1 MEEFKVRLNN
11 FLYNSGILGF
21 YRILENVEKEEYL
34 QDKGNCITI
43 KKEAIENFEDDYIKT
58 MLDTFEQ
65 DTKWYTIV
73 NSKEIIKKIDI
84 NNETEKLK
92 SYSNMIKKAL
102 ESASYKSGYESI
114 KAEAK
119 ENPYERLKALK
130 EEIDGEKQKEYL
142 LQIVNH
148 LEQYKEV
155 YCMKDIIYTK
165 INCFWDSVAFL
176 NRTANKN
183 KIKEEYKK
191 VFVTPAKEYLKQSRK
206 SEYIC
211 IECGNKISKTEASG
225 MSWLKDVGV
234 DINRK
239 KSGFWNFK
247 EDTFLCPI
255 CSLIYSCVPLGFQI
269 IGSNGIFVNN
279 NESFKSLKANNTHY
293 DKNEKITLEG
303 SYHKIIY
310 NYINYITQMEN
321 EKKAKYEP
329 KNIQV
334 IKRGG
339 SKDNQY
345 YQFDILSK
353 DKLQIIKKSSKDFE
367 YLLNTNQYQ
376 KVLTNLLQGTKQ
388 YNLINKL
395 LREKKDIRYIK
406 NILNIQAA
414 SMEGGKKVEERK
426 RLIEE
431 MIEEGEKLQK
441 YFYINEENKKKLEA
455 YVYRLQNTL
464 NANSLEGF
472 MKIFTLFYGSL
483 KQPMPNGDGMKKLI
497 EDPEY
502 FKLLG
507 YAYIYGLG
515 KIVDKKG
522 GNEDEK

>member
-1 MEEFKVRLNN
+1 MEEFKIRLNN

-21 YRILENVEKEEYL
+21 YRILENVEKEDYI

-73 NSKEIIKKIDI
+73 NSKELIKKIDS
-84 NNETEKLK
+84 NNEIEKLK
-92 SYSNMIKKAL
+92 NYSNMVKRAL

-114 KAEAK
+114 KEETK
-119 ENPYERLKALK
+119 ENPYELLKVLK
-130 EEIDGEKQKEYL
+130 EEVDKEKQKEYL
-142 LQIVNH
+142 VQIVNH
-148 LEQYKEV
+148 LEQYKQV
-155 YCMKDIIYTK
+155 YCMKEIIYTK

-191 VFVTPAKEYLKQSRK
+191 VFVTPAKAYLKQQSK

-255 CSLIYSCVPLGFQI
+255 CNLIYSCVPLGFQI

-279 NESFKSLKANNTHY
+279 NESFKSLKASNTHY

-303 SYHKIIY
+303 RYHKIIY
-310 NYINYITQMEN
+310 NYINYMTQMEN
-321 EKKAKYEP
+321 EKKVKYEP

-345 YQFDILSK
+345 YEFDILSK
-353 DKLQIIKKSSKDFE
+353 DKLEIIKKSSKDFE
-367 YLLNTNQYQ
+367 YLVNTNQYQ

-388 YNLINKL
+388 YSLIDKL
-395 LREKKDIRYIK
+395 LREKKDIK
-406 NILNIQAA
+406 HILNIQAT
-414 SMEGGKKVEERK
+414 SMEGGRKVEERK
-426 RLIEE
+426 KLIEE

-455 YVYRLQNTL
+455 YMYRLQNAL
-464 NANSLEGF
+464 NANSLEKF

-483 KQPMPNGDGMKKLI
+483 KQPMPNGEGMKELI
-497 EDPEY
+497 KNPEY
-502 FKLLG
+502 LRLLG

-515 KIVDKKG
+515 KVVDKKG
-522 GNEDEK
+522 GNENEK